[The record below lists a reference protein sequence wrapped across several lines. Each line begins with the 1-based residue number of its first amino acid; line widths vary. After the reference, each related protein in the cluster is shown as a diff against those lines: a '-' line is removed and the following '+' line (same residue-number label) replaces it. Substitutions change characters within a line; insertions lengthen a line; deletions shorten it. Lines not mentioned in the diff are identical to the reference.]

1 MPIVSDDEA
10 VLAKEVK
17 HKDLKQI
24 LKIIR
29 RNQILQFFNEPQDI
43 VYFDENFLCFSI
55 DTSII
60 STIRSNQSTEK
71 TKRYLLNNHL
81 GLN

>member
-71 TKRYLLNNHL
+71 TKRYLLNNQL